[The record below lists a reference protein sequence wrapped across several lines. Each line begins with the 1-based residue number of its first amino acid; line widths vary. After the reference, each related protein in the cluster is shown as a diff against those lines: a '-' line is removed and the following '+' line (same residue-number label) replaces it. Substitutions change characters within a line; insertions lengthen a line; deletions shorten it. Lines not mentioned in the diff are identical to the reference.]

1 VSFESLPRQREQN
14 HFNLIRMIAAS
25 SVILSHSGNLSV
37 SWDTPD
43 PLYSLIGIDLG
54 ATAVLA
60 FFAIS
65 GYFISLSFE
74 RRASNS
80 AFLLARV
87 TRIIPALLVVSLV
100 CAFLIGPLFTDHPL
114 RAYFSDKSVWL
125 YPLKNISLVGILYA
139 IGLPGVFMHNPTPNI
154 VNGPLW
160 TLLFEGACY
169 AGLFLVGVLGLLRR
183 ERFAVIVLAWAPAY
197 LIIRYGPWPQF
208 RYFAVFSLPFVVGVA
223 FYLFRAAGIRNG
235 RVALAL
241 FATAFALVVTGHG
254 VEELWSVAVAYG
266 VLWLGFA
273 RAPALQAYN
282 KLGDFSYGT
291 YIWGFPVGQVLAA
304 LIPGI
309 GLAAMIAL
317 SLPLGVLCGAL
328 SWFCVERPA
337 LRLKN
342 LADAPRRQAPT
353 TA

>member
-25 SVILSHSGNLSV
+25 SVIISHSGNLSL

-74 RRASNS
+74 RRTSNS

-87 TRIIPALLVVSLV
+87 TRIIPALLVVSLA

-114 RAYFSDKSVWL
+114 GAYFSDKSVWL

-169 AGLFLVGVLGLLRR
+169 AGLFLIGVLGLLRR
-183 ERFAVIVLAWAPAY
+183 ERVRRNRPRLGSGLSHHPLWAVAAVQVFCRFQPAVRRRCSFLPVPCLGYPQRSCRAGPVRYCVRIDRDRPWRSGTVVGCGCLLRSLAWLCP
-197 LIIRYGPWPQF
+197 
-208 RYFAVFSLPFVVGVA
+208 
-223 FYLFRAAGIRNG
+223 RARSP
-235 RVALAL
+235 R
-241 FATAFALVVTGHG
+241 
-254 VEELWSVAVAYG
+254 
-266 VLWLGFA
+266 
-273 RAPALQAYN
+273 LQ
-282 KLGDFSYGT
+282 
-291 YIWGFPVGQVLAA
+291 
-304 LIPGI
+304 
-309 GLAAMIAL
+309 
-317 SLPLGVLCGAL
+317 
-328 SWFCVERPA
+328 
-337 LRLKN
+337 
-342 LADAPRRQAPT
+342 
-353 TA
+353 